1 MSAAYEPPKQR
12 HANKTTDPQTVSKP
26 KRPATSPFRLPIKPQ
41 SSRQKLDGSPTT
53 KLNLKP
59 PSRRALRTQCSSRNV
74 TCIEV
79 GAELTTCRKNSMA
92 NRKSSVAKLVS
103 TWGKSK
109 ENSIRNPKQREIRQR
124 IVNKQTIK
132 LDNRKAPL
140 KLEI

>member
-1 MSAAYEPPKQR
+1 
-12 HANKTTDPQTVSKP
+12 
-26 KRPATSPFRLPIKPQ
+26 
-41 SSRQKLDGSPTT
+41 
-53 KLNLKP
+53 
-59 PSRRALRTQCSSRNV
+59 
-74 TCIEV
+74 
-79 GAELTTCRKNSMA
+79 MA